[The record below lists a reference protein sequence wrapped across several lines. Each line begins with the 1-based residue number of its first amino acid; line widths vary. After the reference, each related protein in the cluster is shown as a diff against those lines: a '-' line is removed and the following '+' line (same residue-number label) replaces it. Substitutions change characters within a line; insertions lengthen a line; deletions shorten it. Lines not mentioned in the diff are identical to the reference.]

1 MKQQAG
7 QQTFYQR
14 HLLAEA
20 LCGHSL
26 WRDIRHAAGDLPG
39 PIVFKDELR
48 TLRSQL
54 GNRHEEAWI
63 KRLVALGVGVFEV
76 GRTGNDEEREE
87 RTRSAM
93 REGVEAVHGGRISH
107 GRSEEHTSELQSR

>member
-1 MKQQAG
+1 MKQQAR

-14 HLLAEA
+14 HLLAES

-76 GRTGNDEEREE
+76 GRTGNDEEREAPHPCRLKQSPCTLE
-87 RTRSAM
+87 VTR
-93 REGVEAVHGGRISH
+93 G
-107 GRSEEHTSELQSR
+107 